1 MFMPDDKEITLRGV
15 NSASF
20 SADGRRLVTAG
31 IDRTARVWDAKS
43 PSEKR
48 QHGKRNRD
56 ERDHVP
62 SYHAVPTM

>member
-43 PSEKR
+43 GAALVVLKGQNRRRVQPGR
-48 QHGKRNRD
+48 QTHTDSIR
-56 ERDHVP
+56 
-62 SYHAVPTM
+62 

>member
-1 MFMPDDKEITLRGV
+1 M
-15 NSASF
+15 A
-20 SADGRRLVTAG
+20 
-31 IDRTARVWDAKS
+31 

-62 SYHAVPTM
+62 SYHASAALAAAPRAHR